1 MNIDE
6 AKIVFT
12 LLGELKGVLKIL
24 DNMKTIEHPN
34 PIDYIND
41 IEFLRNNVEHIVS
54 KAVYELD
61 KMKITV

>member
-6 AKIVFT
+6 TKVVFT
-12 LLGELKGVLKIL
+12 LLGELKGTLKIL
-24 DNMKTIEHPN
+24 DDMKTIEHPN
-34 PIDYIND
+34 SIDYIND

>member
-24 DNMKTIEHPN
+24 DNVKTIEYPN